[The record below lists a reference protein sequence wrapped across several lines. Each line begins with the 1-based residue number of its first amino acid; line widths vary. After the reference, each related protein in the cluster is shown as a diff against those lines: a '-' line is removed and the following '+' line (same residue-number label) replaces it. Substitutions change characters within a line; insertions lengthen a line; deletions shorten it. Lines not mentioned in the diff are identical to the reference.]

1 MSTPADIAA
10 RDGVSPQAVTKMVRR
25 LVKQHGLSVE
35 RDGRGRIVRF
45 SQAQFDHLRG
55 DFASSEKVAAARDQK
70 PTTPTTG
77 DSSTSRDEALRL
89 EAWLRV
95 NRQQI
100 ELAESAGR
108 LVRRDRLEHGLTQCG
123 SEIRAIVGRIQN
135 KADDLALAV
144 SREGVHGL
152 RIALRQLAVETS
164 TQIADALAKLGA
176 EAPEQDQVELEA

>member
-10 RDGVSPQAVTKMVRR
+10 RDGITKQAVTKMVRR
-25 LVKQHGLSVE
+25 LVEEHDLPVE

-45 SQAQFDHLRG
+45 SQAAFDHLRG
-55 DFASSEKVAAARDQK
+55 DFASSEKVAAAREQK
-70 PTTPTTG
+70 PTTPTAG
-77 DSSTSRDEALRL
+77 SPTSRDEALRV

-108 LVRRDRLEHGLTQCG
+108 LVRKDQLEQGLTQCG
-123 SEIRAIVGRIQN
+123 NEIRAIVSRMSN

-152 RIALRQLAVETS
+152 RIALRQLAVEMS
-164 TQIADALAKLGA
+164 TQIADALAGLGA